1 MNKELE
7 ARYTEDLPAANV
19 RSTFALKYNQKKKL
33 KSDMKIWFDFHKF

>member
-7 ARYTEDLPAANV
+7 ATYTEDLPAANV
-19 RSTFALKYNQKKKL
+19 RSTFTLKYNQKKKL